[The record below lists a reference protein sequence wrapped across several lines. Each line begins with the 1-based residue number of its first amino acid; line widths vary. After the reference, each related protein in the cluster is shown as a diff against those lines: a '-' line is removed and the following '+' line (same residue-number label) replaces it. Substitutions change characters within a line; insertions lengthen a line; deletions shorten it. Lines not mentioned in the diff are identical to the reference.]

1 MDGMLCERPQKG
13 DGIFILIGLLSS
25 GEKTFF
31 TREGSGKKEFENE
44 KRPICDF
51 VQVFSRMS

>member
-13 DGIFILIGLLSS
+13 NRIFILIGLLSG
-25 GEKTFF
+25 GENTLF
-31 TREGSGKKEFENE
+31 TREGSGKKEFENG

-51 VQVFSRMS
+51 VQVFFLMS